1 MSIFKGTISPEVAW
15 QLAAR
20 KHIIQQTSRDGVFS
34 SYTTGKNSWVRM
46 ASFVN
51 ADVPLRNSKGQI
63 IDPSKK
69 RYDGDELARKYV
81 LEGGTLYEQNNQF
94 FLRKGVLGDGAVY
107 GSDIDKLFSQY
118 QTYTVNYAGQKNINT
133 QDIYSDRPFG
143 MRPMP
148 GISNVQIINK
158 SAYGS
163 LREATI
169 KYYCWD
175 KHQLEE
181 LELLYMRVGYSV
193 LLEWGWSQYLDYP
206 VNSLPS
212 TNLNSIDFNKA
223 NVPITIS
230 NFPQGGFIDPF
241 KKSYTNTA
249 GKTISTTDEIIYQLI
264 DQKVDSRRCNYD
276 AMLGIVK
283 NFSWQLM
290 PNGGYECTTI
300 LISRAEILSSLRL
313 SNNGNDQTTVSVVG
327 SDEEPPLTIF
337 EKIFYNLSA
346 YINNRELSEALGS
359 FLPPTGGGGGGG
371 VPPPPPPGFKTE
383 QVIQATAN
391 AVIVK
396 VFDAIRNGS
405 NLTLYRDA
413 FGDSYKS
420 YITKSGSPEIG
431 VFNYIQGASTEGV
444 GNEYISLNLFIYI
457 LNVFFSLKSETVD
470 PSLRPDDIFV
480 KILLPQKT
488 PCLASRNSVSI
499 DPTTCLIINPKATL
513 VTGKTEGFI
522 PKLFYNDGT
531 DATKEIKEFLMS
543 DGRGDI
549 GAILVSIDK
558 LTTLFNST
566 SQGPDGVIMVD
577 FIQQLLDDISA
588 ALGGINDFKIFVDK
602 DKAQIFDAKYLEQDS
617 ETSRDK
623 KYLIDLFGL
632 KSICR
637 DVRISSRIFE
647 EQSTM
652 IAIGAQG
659 QGNIGD
665 IYSSTYNYLNQGLS
679 DRLHPQKPYTALDAK
694 KYALSIYPDLRT
706 LASYINNKCIGD
718 INNDLAGLGKPH
730 VLALN
735 SEEIPTAAS
744 IYKTFQL
751 RIAGED
757 IDYKDLIPFELEITL
772 DGIAGFIQGQ
782 IFRVDNRMLP
792 RDYINKNVGLV
803 ITGINH
809 TLQNNDWVT
818 TLKTQMCLLDQEAL
832 AAQNPNKDL
841 QSTIEK
847 QIAALQKL
855 DKKNAIIW
863 SAYSDY
869 LTYLTISAMKFAM
882 GSDNTVIT
890 TGDYVAT
897 TNSGLNTSQTDMA
910 DFTKWD
916 GGIGAFISGDP
927 NSSQNAK
934 PKYYTFS
941 DYYKKRWLPHIQSLP
956 AGTIDPETIANLPNP
971 NDVGVTSGTTYSGF
985 KYKYLDVNNNE
996 KEGTCYLDLN
1006 RIVANGGNGP
1016 DVPTLTSDPNS
1027 NYTSVTSA
1035 YSANPGGSFPV
1046 QNVRPTFLTRRN
1058 TGRYIFKDFASKA
1071 KDGVVIVPIASGG
1084 GGGSYFDFEVFD
1096 HFLVKP
1102 DGSGKFTFDTGFITN
1117 DTTNKLIYLD
1127 VNKIVGYSKAYVQ
1140 GLGRGRGTSNTTL
1153 LDPQINPQNSSFMAY
1168 RVELELSKKII
1179 EPIINPSGDKP
1190 VILIKKY

>member
-1 MSIFKGTISPEVAW
+1 MSIFKGTISPKVAW

-20 KHIIQQTSRDGVFS
+20 KHTIQQTSRGGVFA
-34 SYTTGKNSWVRM
+34 SYTTAKNSWVRM
-46 ASFVN
+46 VSFVN
-51 ADVPLRNSKGQI
+51 ADLPIRNSKGQI
-63 IDPSKK
+63 IDPNKF
-69 RYDGDELARKYV
+69 RYNGDQLARKYV

-118 QTYTVNYAGQKNINT
+118 QTGTTNYAGKKNVNV

-169 KYYCWD
+169 RYYCWD

-206 VNSLPS
+206 TNSLPTS
-212 TNLNSIDFNKA
+212 NLNSIDFSKL
-223 NVPITIS
+223 NVPISIT
-230 NFPQGGFIDPF
+230 NFPAGAFINPF
-241 KKSYTNTA
+241 KPNQ
-249 GKTISTTDEIIYQLI
+249 TDDIIYQLI
-264 DQKVDSRRCNYD
+264 DQRIDSRKCNYD

-300 LISRAEILSSLRL
+300 LISRAEVLSSLRL
-313 SNNGNDQTTVSVVG
+313 SNNGNDQTTVTVSTVG

-346 YINNRELSEALGS
+346 YINSRELSEALGS
-359 FLPPTGGGGGGG
+359 FFPLPTGGGGG

-383 QVIQATAN
+383 QIIEDTAN
-391 AVIVK
+391 AVIDK
-396 VFDAIRNGS
+396 VFKNISSRTPEGAESLR
-405 NLTLYRDA
+405 LYRDT
-413 FGDSYKS
+413 FGDQYKS
-420 YITKSGSPEIG
+420 YITKGGNAEIG
-431 VFNYIQGASTEGV
+431 VFNYIQGSSTEGT
-444 GNEYISLNLFIYI
+444 GNEYIPLNLFIYI
-457 LNVFFSLKSETVD
+457 LNVFFSLKSETTD
-470 PSLRPDDIFV
+470 PSRPDDIFV

-488 PCLASRNSVSI
+488 PCLASKNSVSI
-499 DPTTCLIINPKATL
+499 DPTTCLIVNPKATL
-513 VTGKTEGFI
+513 VTNKSEGFI
-522 PKLFYNDGT
+522 PKLFFSDGT
-531 DATKEIKEFLMS
+531 DATADIKEFLMS

-566 SQGPDGVIMVD
+566 SQGPDGVIMID

-602 DKAQIFDAKYLEQDS
+602 DKAQIFDAKYLEQDN
-617 ETSRDK
+617 ETSIDK
-623 KYLIDLFGL
+623 KYMLDLFGL

-637 DVRISSRIFE
+637 DVKITSRIFE

-679 DRLHPQKPYTALDAK
+679 DRLHPQKPFTKLDAK
-694 KYALSIYPDLRT
+694 AYATRIYPDLRT
-706 LASYINNKCIGD
+706 LASYIDNKCIGNP
-718 INNDLAGLGKPH
+718 NNDLASIGKPH

-735 SEEIPTAAS
+735 PEEIPTAAS

-772 DGIAGFIQGQ
+772 DGIAGFVQGQ
-782 IFRVDNRMLP
+782 IFRVDSRMLP

-803 ITGINH
+803 ITGISHN
-809 TLQNNDWVT
+809 LQNNDWVT
-818 TLKTQMCLLDQEAL
+818 TLRTQMCLLDQESL
-832 AAQNPNKDL
+832 AAQNPNKGL
-841 QSTIEK
+841 QDEIEK

-855 DKKNAIIW
+855 DKKNAIVW
-863 SAYSDY
+863 SAYADY
-869 LTYLTISAMKFAM
+869 LTYLTIAAMKFAM
-882 GSDNTVIT
+882 GKDRNTVIS
-890 TGDYVAT
+890 GDYVNT
-897 TNSGLNTSQTDMA
+897 PGNGFLNKTQTDMSNF
-910 DFTKWD
+910 DNWD
-916 GGIGAFISGDP
+916 GAVGAFISGDP

-934 PKYYTFS
+934 PKYYTFYE
-941 DYYKKRWLPHIQSLP
+941 YYKNRWLPHIQGLP
-956 AGTIDPETIANLPNP
+956 AGTIDAETISNLPGP
-971 NDVGVTSGTTYSGF
+971 DDVGAEVNKIYSGF
-985 KYKYLDVNNNE
+985 KYKYLDSSGNE
-996 KEGTCYLDLN
+996 KNGTCYLDLN
-1006 RIVANGGNGP
+1006 TIVANGGNGP
-1016 DVPTLTSDPNS
+1016 SAGVLVSNPNA
-1027 NYTSVTSA
+1027 NYEKVINA
-1035 YSANPGGSFPV
+1035 RSANPGGSAPIE
-1046 QNVRPTFLTRRN
+1046 NVRPTFLNRRN
-1058 TGRYIFKDFASKA
+1058 TGRYVYSSFAA
-1071 KDGVVIVPIASGG
+1071 NAADGRVDVPI
-1084 GGGSYFDFEVFD
+1084 GSSEYQFEVFD

-1102 DGSGKFTFDTGFITN
+1102 NGGGKFTFDTGFILYDATS
-1117 DTTNKLIYLD
+1117 KAWYLD
-1127 VNKIVGYSKAYVQ
+1127 VAKIATYSESYVKSL
-1140 GLGRGRGTSNTTL
+1140 GKGRGSVNTTL
-1153 LDPQINPQNSSFMAY
+1153 LNPNINPANSRFMTY
-1168 RVELELSKKII
+1168 RTELELSKKVSVD
-1179 EPIINPSGDKP
+1179 PNINPNSDKP
-1190 VILIKKY
+1190 FIIVRKD

>member
-1 MSIFKGTISPEVAW
+1 MSIFKGTISPKVAW

-20 KHIIQQTSRDGVFS
+20 KHTVQQTSRDGVFA
-34 SYTTGKNSWVRM
+34 SYTTAKNSWARM
-46 ASFVN
+46 SSFVN
-51 ADVPLRNSKGQI
+51 ADLPIRNSKGQI
-63 IDPSKK
+63 IDPNKF
-69 RYDGDELARKYV
+69 RYNGDQLARKYV

-94 FLRKGVLGDGAVY
+94 FLRKGVLGNGAVY

-118 QTYTVNYAGQKNINT
+118 QTGTTNYAGKKNINV
-133 QDIYSDRPFG
+133 QDIYSDRPLG
-143 MRPMP
+143 IRPMP

-169 KYYCWD
+169 RYYCWD

-206 VNSLPS
+206 ITSLPTS
-212 TNLNSIDFNKA
+212 NLNSIDFSKL
-223 NVPITIS
+223 NVPISIT
-230 NFPQGGFIDPF
+230 NFPAGAFIDPF
-241 KKSYTNTA
+241 KTNQ
-249 GKTISTTDEIIYQLI
+249 TDDIIYQLI
-264 DQKVDSRRCNYD
+264 DQRIDSRKCNYD

-300 LISRAEILSSLRL
+300 LISRAEVLSSLRL
-313 SNNGNDQTTVSVVG
+313 SNNGNDQTTISAAG

-346 YINNRELSEALGS
+346 YINTRELSETLGS
-359 FLPPTGGGGGGG
+359 FLPLPTGGGGG
-371 VPPPPPPGFKTE
+371 VPPPSPPGFKTE
-383 QVIQATAN
+383 QVIQDTAN

-396 VFDAIRNGS
+396 VFAAIGDKK
-405 NLTLYRDA
+405 NLALYPDT
-413 FGDSYKS
+413 FGKTYES
-420 YITKSGSPEIG
+420 YITKSSNAEIG
-431 VFNYIQGASTEGV
+431 VFNYIQGSSTEGT
-444 GNEYISLNLFIYI
+444 GNEYIPLNLFIYI
-457 LNVFFSLKSETVD
+457 LNVFFSLKSETTD
-470 PSLRPDDIFV
+470 PSRPNDAFV

-488 PCLASRNSVSI
+488 PCLASKNSVSV
-499 DPTTCLIINPKATL
+499 DPTTCLIKNPKATL
-513 VTGKTEGFI
+513 ITGKSEGFV

-531 DATKEIKEFLMS
+531 DATPEIKEFLMS

-549 GAILVSIDK
+549 GAILISIDK
-558 LTTLFNST
+558 LTTLFNNT

-602 DKAQIFDAKYLEQDS
+602 DKAQIFDAKYLEQDN
-617 ETSRDK
+617 ETSKDK
-623 KYLIDLFGL
+623 KYMLDLFGL

-637 DVRISSRIFE
+637 DVKIASRIFE

-679 DRLHPQKPYTALDAK
+679 DRLHPQKPYTKLDAR
-694 KYALSIYPDLRT
+694 KYAISIYPDLRT
-706 LASYINNKCIGD
+706 LASYIDNKCIGN
-718 INNDLAGLGKPH
+718 INNDLASTGKPH

-735 SEEIPTAAS
+735 PEEIPTATS

-792 RDYINKNVGLV
+792 RDYINKNVGLI
-803 ITGINH
+803 ITGISHN
-809 TLQNNDWVT
+809 LQNNDWVT

-832 AAQNPNKDL
+832 AAQNPNLGL
-841 QSTIEK
+841 QAEIEK

-855 DKKNAIIW
+855 DKKNSIIW
-863 SAYSDY
+863 SAYADY
-869 LTYLTISAMKFAM
+869 LTYLTIAAMKFSM
-882 GSDNTVIT
+882 GNSNVPIT
-890 TGDYVAT
+890 AGDYIGT
-897 TNSGLNTSQTDMA
+897 TTFTGLDKSQTDISNF
-910 DFTKWD
+910 DNWD
-916 GGIGAFISGDP
+916 GNVGAFISGDP

-941 DYYKKRWLPHIQSLP
+941 EYYKNRWLPHIKSLP
-956 AGTIDPETIANLPNP
+956 AGTIDAEIISNLPNV
-971 NDVGVTSGTTYSGF
+971 NDVGQTVGNVYSGF
-985 KYKYLDVNNNE
+985 KYKYLDSGGAE
-996 KEGTCYLDLN
+996 KDGTCYLDLN
-1006 RIVANGGNGP
+1006 TIVVNGGKGP
-1016 DVPTLTSDPNS
+1016 LTS
-1027 NYTSVTSA
+1027 NYTTVIKA
-1035 YSANPGGSFPV
+1035 YAANSLGGGPSEY
-1046 QNVRPTFLTRRN
+1046 VRPTFLTRRN
-1058 TGRYIFKDFASKA
+1058 STRYVYSTFAANATNGRVD
-1071 KDGVVIVPIASGG
+1071 VPI
-1084 GGGSYFDFEVFD
+1084 GSSEYQFEVFD
-1096 HFLVKP
+1096 HFLVKL
-1102 DGSGKFTFDTGFITN
+1102 DGSGKFIFDTGFILYDATS
-1117 DTTNKLIYLD
+1117 KVWYLD
-1127 VNKIVGYSKAYVQ
+1127 TAKIATYSEAYVKS
-1140 GLGRGRGTSNTTL
+1140 LGRGRGSVNTTL
-1153 LDPQINPQNSSFMAY
+1153 LDPQINPQNSRFMSY
-1168 RVELELSKKII
+1168 RTELELSKKVSID
-1179 EPIINPSGDKP
+1179 PSINPGGDKP
-1190 VILIKKY
+1190 FVIVKKD

>member
-1 MSIFKGTISPEVAW
+1 MSIFKGTISPKVAW

-20 KHIIQQTSRDGVFS
+20 KHVVQQTSRDGIFA

-46 ASFVN
+46 ASFVDAN
-51 ADVPLRNSKGQI
+51 IPLRNSKGQI
-63 IDPSKK
+63 IDPNKF
-69 RYDGDELARKYV
+69 RYAGDELARKYV

-118 QTYTVNYAGQKNINT
+118 QTGTTNYAGKKNVNV

-163 LREATI
+163 LREATVR
-169 KYYCWD
+169 YYCWD

-206 VNSLPS
+206 VVSLPS
-212 TNLNSIDFNKA
+212 SNLNSIDFNKS
-223 NVPITIS
+223 NIPITIE
-230 NFPQGGFIDPF
+230 NFPAGGFIDPF
-241 KKSYTNTA
+241 KKTYAGTNGGTLP
-249 GKTISTTDEIIYQLI
+249 TTDDVIYQLI
-264 DQKVDSRRCNYD
+264 DQKIDNRRCNYD

-300 LISRAEILSSLRL
+300 LISRAEVLSSLRL
-313 SNNGNDQTTVSVVG
+313 SNNGNDQTTVSAVG

-359 FLPPTGGGGGGG
+359 FLPLPTGGGGG

-383 QVIQATAN
+383 QVIQDTAN
-391 AVIVK
+391 AVIAK
-396 VFDAIRNGS
+396 VFAAIGDGK
-405 NLTLYRDA
+405 NLALYPDT
-413 FGDSYKS
+413 FGKTYES
-420 YITKSGSPEIG
+420 YITKNGNAEIG
-431 VFNYIQGASTEGV
+431 VFNYIQGSSTEGT
-444 GNEYISLNLFIYI
+444 GNEYIPLNLFIYI
-457 LNVFFSLKSETVD
+457 LNVFFSLKSETTD
-470 PSLRPDDIFV
+470 PSRPNDAFV

-488 PCLASRNSVSI
+488 PCLASRNSVSV
-499 DPTTCLIINPKATL
+499 DPTTCLIKNPKATL
-513 VTGKTEGFI
+513 VTGKSEGFV

-531 DATKEIKEFLMS
+531 DATPEIKEFLMS

-602 DKAQIFDAKYLEQDS
+602 DKAQIFDAKYLEQDN
-617 ETSRDK
+617 ETSKDK
-623 KYLIDLFGL
+623 KYMLDLFGL

-637 DVRISSRIFE
+637 DVKIASRIFE

-679 DRLHPQKPYTALDAK
+679 DRLHPQKPYTKLDAR
-694 KYALSIYPDLRT
+694 KYAISIYPDLRT
-706 LASYINNKCIGD
+706 LASYIDNKCIGN
-718 INNDLAGLGKPH
+718 INNDLAAIGKPH

-735 SEEIPTAAS
+735 PEEIPTAAS

-772 DGIAGFIQGQ
+772 DGIAGFVQGQ
-782 IFRVDNRMLP
+782 IFRVDSRMLP
-792 RDYINKNVGLV
+792 RDYINKNVGLI
-803 ITGINH
+803 ITGISHN
-809 TLQNNDWVT
+809 LQNNDWVT
-818 TLKTQMCLLDQEAL
+818 TLRTQMCLLDQEAL
-832 AAQNPNKDL
+832 AAQNPNLGL
-841 QSTIEK
+841 QAEIEK

-869 LTYLTISAMKFAM
+869 LTYLTIAAMKFAM
-882 GSDNTVIT
+882 GNSNVPIT
-890 TGDYVAT
+890 AGDYVGTT
-897 TNSGLNTSQTDMA
+897 TNVGLNKSQADMSNF
-910 DFTKWD
+910 DNWD
-916 GGIGAFISGDP
+916 GNVGAFISGDP

-934 PKYYTFS
+934 PKYYTFRE
-941 DYYKKRWLPHIQSLP
+941 YYKNRWLPHIQGLP
-956 AGTIDPETIANLPNP
+956 AGTIDAEVISNLPNA
-971 NDVGVTSGTTYSGF
+971 NDVGQTVGNTYSGF
-985 KYKYLDVNNNE
+985 KYKYIDNSGAE

-1006 RIVANGGNGP
+1006 VIVANGGNGP
-1016 DVPTLTSDPNS
+1016 SAGVLVS
-1027 NYTSVTSA
+1027 NPKANYENVISA
-1035 YSANPGGSFPV
+1035 YSANPGGSAPV
-1046 QNVRPTFLTRRN
+1046 ENVRPTFLTRRN
-1058 TGRYIFKDFASKA
+1058 VGRYVYSTFAAKA
-1071 KDGVVIVPIASGG
+1071 ADGRVDVPIS
-1084 GGGSYFDFEVFD
+1084 SNEYQFEVYD
-1096 HFLVKP
+1096 HFLVKS
-1102 DGSGKFTFDTGFITN
+1102 SGGGNFVFDTGFILYDATS
-1117 DTTNKLIYLD
+1117 KAWYLD
-1127 VNKIVGYSKAYVQ
+1127 VNKIATYSEAYVKS
-1140 GLGRGRGTSNTTL
+1140 LGRGRGSANTTL
-1153 LDPQINPQNSSFMAY
+1153 LDPQINPQNSRFMSY
-1168 RVELELSKKII
+1168 RTELELSKKVSID
-1179 EPIINPSGDKP
+1179 PSINPGGDKP
-1190 VILIKKY
+1190 FVIVKKD